1 MIIHKSGNKK
11 WINRHETFEQPINDL
26 YDLANRNTGDILADY
41 NDTTESIQEIIQ
53 QAIDSGTTLR
63 VLGGEWSWTKIAA
76 TNGILLN
83 TKPLNITFK
92 ISQQNLSPSCAK
104 SPEDSYFSQCGTS
117 VKELSDRLRKRN
129 RSLKT
134 SGASNGQ
141 TIVGAMS
148 TGTHGSAI
156 DVGSIQDC
164 VVGLHIIVSPTR
176 HVWLER
182 KSNPIVSQSFVSNIK
197 ATLVQDDSL
206 FNAALVCFGSFGFI
220 HGVMIETDPLFLYR
234 CYRLKV
240 DSGDDLYDLMET
252 LNFERTSVALPFGNE
267 RPYHFQTLINQYDKK
282 NQAYVTAMYKRPYT
296 NTYLPPSTAS
306 GFAPGDDAPSF
317 IGAITQ
323 ALPVLVPP
331 IVNALIS
338 SAYAP
343 YNSVWGTHGEI
354 FSNTDTHGKVLSS
367 ATGVPLNCVN
377 KVRLILLELNKKKG
391 PFAGVIAF
399 RYVKGTQATLGFT
412 KFPITCIVELDGVF
426 SNESFR
432 FYELFW
438 AELFAQNVPFTF
450 HWGKLLKLDNLKIR
464 KLYTDENVNEWL
476 VARKKVMI
484 DPLSMRVFT
493 NDLMVEWGLD
503 MTSTE
508 NKIS

>member
-1 MIIHKSGNKK
+1 MIIHKTGNKK
-11 WINRHETFEQPINDL
+11 WINRHETFEQPISDL
-26 YDLANRNTGDILADY
+26 YDLANRDTGDVLADY
-41 NDTTESIQEIIQ
+41 NDTTTSIQGIIQ
-53 QAIDSGTTLR
+53 QAINAGTTIR

-83 TKPLNITFK
+83 TKPLNLSFK
-92 ISQQNLSPSCAK
+92 IGQQNLSPACNR
-104 SPEDSYFSQCGTS
+104 SPEEFYFSQCGTS

-164 VVGLHIIVSPTR
+164 VVGLHIIVSPVR

-182 KSNPIVSQSFVSNIK
+182 KSNPIVSQSFVSNLH
-197 ATLVQDDSL
+197 ATLIQDDSL
-206 FNAALVCFGSFGFI
+206 FNAALVSFGSFGFI
-220 HGVMIETDPLFLYR
+220 HGVLIETDPLFLYR
-234 CYRLKV
+234 SYRLKV
-240 DSGDDLYDLMET
+240 ESGDDLYELMET
-252 LNFERTSVALPFGNE
+252 LDFGNTSIALPFGNE
-267 RPYHFQTLINQYDKK
+267 RPYHFQTLINQYDSK
-282 NQAYVTAMYKRPYT
+282 NQAYLTAMYKRPY
-296 NTYLPPSTAS
+296 NTTYTPPALTG
-306 GFAPGDDAPSF
+306 GFAPGDDGPSF

-323 ALPVLVPP
+323 AIPALVPS

-343 YNSVWGTHGEI
+343 YSNVWGTHGEI

-367 ATGVPLNCVN
+367 ATGVPLNYVN
-377 KVRLILLELNKKKG
+377 KVRLILLELNKTKG

-426 SNESFR
+426 SNESYR
-432 FYELFW
+432 FYDLFW
-438 AELFAQNVPFTF
+438 NELFAQNIPFTF
-450 HWGKLLKLDNLKIR
+450 HWGKLLKLDNPKVR
-464 KLYTDENVNEWL
+464 TLYTAEKVNEWL
-476 VARKKVMI
+476 AARKKVMV

-503 MTSTE
+503 TLVSE
-508 NKIS
+508 DVVA